1 MNFFPGWQG
10 LRSLLTGRQPASCVV
25 LNTPAPP
32 RRVDRPPSSRQ
43 CSRRAA
49 ACLRS
54 PLSSLWRPVVLP
66 STRSPGWGRPQHSAA
81 PPPLPTGMLPPHLP
95 NSTVPL
101 PSPYGP
107 MLFRVTDHAREQDY
121 LHEIAGG
128 APFPLNFP
136 SQGPLPT
143 SFYNLGLPTMGPSL
157 PFFFPPPPE
166 AFIRLQIAQHVGIIG
181 PNPKQLTAEYFQS
194 LEVGQQ
200 MAMLVY
206 ILSPPPPAPS
216 SQQGAETTPRRRRL
230 QPDRG
235 GWGRDAPRVR
245 RRGAGQRGAGR

>member
-1 MNFFPGWQG
+1 
-10 LRSLLTGRQPASCVV
+10 
-25 LNTPAPP
+25 
-32 RRVDRPPSSRQ
+32 
-43 CSRRAA
+43 
-49 ACLRS
+49 
-54 PLSSLWRPVVLP
+54 
-66 STRSPGWGRPQHSAA
+66 
-81 PPPLPTGMLPPHLP
+81 MLPPHLP

-216 SQQGAETTPRRRRL
+216 SQQGAETTPGAAAFNQTGAGGGAMPPESDAAGPDNEGPDDEEGAEPHPEGDGTHKRHRKTCAQGRASRAKDPAHPHQNMGGRPRLPIAALSKNAGNMRRRVKE
-230 QPDRG
+230 G
-235 GWGRDAPRVR
+235 GDALL
-245 RRGAGQRGAGR
+245 